1 MYERIKSDESEYK
14 LYSRIRFLGIDRN
27 EKNRGGYSDEISEE
41 LSLNDSEF
49 LCVRTDVDK
58 ILKNKS
64 MLESRTD
71 LDWLNH
77 EYIDVPSLSYVQ
89 SLGIRQVGRLRMMEH
104 SSEFMQK
111 IEQEINSAKS
121 GLNNSRVNVHIFSGL
136 SGETGSGGFLD
147 ACYMVRSVVERI
159 GGATILG
166 YFFLPDVNLKYSI
179 SVARIRKC
187 CGFL

>member
-89 SLGIRQVGRLRMMEH
+89 SLGIRQV
-104 SSEFMQK
+104 
-111 IEQEINSAKS
+111 
-121 GLNNSRVNVHIFSGL
+121 
-136 SGETGSGGFLD
+136 
-147 ACYMVRSVVERI
+147 
-159 GGATILG
+159 
-166 YFFLPDVNLKYSI
+166 
-179 SVARIRKC
+179 
-187 CGFL
+187 